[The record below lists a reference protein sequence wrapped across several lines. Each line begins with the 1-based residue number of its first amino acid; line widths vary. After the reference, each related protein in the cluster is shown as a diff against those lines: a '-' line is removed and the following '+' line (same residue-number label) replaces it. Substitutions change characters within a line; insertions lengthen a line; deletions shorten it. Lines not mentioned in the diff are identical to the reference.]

1 MARAFMA
8 PLLAMQLHLAAAMTA
23 LLAMQ
28 LHLAAAMTAPSQR
41 ATSAPS
47 RRNLLRGVVGTTLLP
62 GAAGAA
68 AAAPV
73 VVIGAN
79 GRTGS
84 ECVKALLAR
93 STPVVACTRSGND
106 LGLES
111 KLLSTKPCDV
121 VDRGQCDAAVRGAAA
136 AIFAASASK
145 QGGAPAAVD
154 NAGLVNVAEA
164 CLAGGV
170 PRLVVVSSGA
180 VTKPSSP
187 VYLFLNVFGKI
198 MEEKIKGED
207 AVRRLYASSASC
219 AYTVVRP
226 GGLTEDAAK
235 GVALLELNQGDTK
248 SGRIARADVAAICVE
263 SLAAD
268 AAKDATFE
276 CYDADTAKPLASVG
290 LSNILKKTN
299 AQDDVVFKSGFERNG
314 ATWPELFRGLER
326 DVPLRA

>member
-1 MARAFMA
+1 
-8 PLLAMQLHLAAAMTA
+8 MTA

-47 RRNLLRGVVGTTLLP
+47 RRSLLRGVVGTTLLP

-121 VDRGQCDAAVRGAAA
+121 VDRGQCDAAVKGAAA
-136 AIFAASASK
+136 VIFAASASK

-170 PRLVVVSSGA
+170 PRLVVSSGA
-180 VTKPSSP
+180 

-226 GGLTEDAAK
+226 GGLTEEAPK

-326 DVPLRA
+326 DAPLRA